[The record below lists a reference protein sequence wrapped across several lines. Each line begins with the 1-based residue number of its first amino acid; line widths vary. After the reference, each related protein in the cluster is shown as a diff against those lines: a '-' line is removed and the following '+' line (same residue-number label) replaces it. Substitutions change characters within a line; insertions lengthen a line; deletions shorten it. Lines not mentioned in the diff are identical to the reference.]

1 MIRRY
6 SMLHPFRR
14 QLAVFFCWAL
24 SRRCSR
30 RSAATGTTGY
40 HRCHSG
46 RRYAIGHLAGSGF
59 HLPNSWD
66 MDFVW
71 YIKWEFN

>member
-1 MIRRY
+1 
-6 SMLHPFRR
+6 MLHPFRR
-14 QLAVFFCWAL
+14 QLAVFFAGL
-24 SRRCSR
+24 YPASARGGVRRP
-30 RSAATGTTGY
+30 APQDTIGY

-66 MDFVW
+66 MDFEW
-71 YIKWEFN
+71 YIKWELN